1 MACVLDFTV
10 AMTRV
15 LPKETYEAT
24 DRLLDP
30 FIGDRA
36 RTIKVGAE
44 LLKLTQQHPLWTAD

>member
-15 LPKETYEAT
+15 LPNEAYEAT

-30 FIGDRA
+30 LIGDRA
-36 RTIKVGAE
+36 IVRRFG
-44 LLKLTQQHPLWTAD
+44 PLRSAPNCSS